1 MALPSLLLCDLWFCF
16 FEFWFWFSLTHPVS
30 WSDERFL
37 FGSQFVQQVVGHL
50 HASGP
55 QFSCRTDTEFITP
68 HPSNSEATERE
79 TTGVFVEALS
89 RQDPGFRPVYV
100 DCRVSFGAKRSNIIL
115 LIARLNKGWH
125 HVATCVRRYWADVTL
140 KLKCVLSADGWSGME
155 AITHQTHRG
164 RHMSN
169 TKFMIHKQLLI

>member
-1 MALPSLLLCDLWFCF
+1 MALLSLLLSDLWFCF

-68 HPSNSEATERE
+68 HPSNSEATEKPQE
-79 TTGVFVEALS
+79 SL
-89 RQDPGFRPVYV
+89 
-100 DCRVSFGAKRSNIIL
+100 
-115 LIARLNKGWH
+115 
-125 HVATCVRRYWADVTL
+125 
-140 KLKCVLSADGWSGME
+140 
-155 AITHQTHRG
+155 
-164 RHMSN
+164 
-169 TKFMIHKQLLI
+169 

>member
-68 HPSNSEATERE
+68 HPSNSEATDRE

-100 DCRVSFGAKRSNIIL
+100 DRRATFGDQISFFWL
-115 LIARLNKGWH
+115 HGWTKDDITWQ
-125 HVATCVRRYWADVTL
+125 HVWDVTAL
-140 KLKCVLSADGWSGME
+140 TWHSKLKRVLSADGWSGME